1 MEYSFFDHPAI
12 IAFFTKTILLT
23 TAELDD
29 LKGKAKNPE
38 PGTGN
43 SSSLYKDI
51 TLTDKDTI
59 KILETRWPIHIVVIG
74 IYVYYNKDTD
84 TYIYRG
90 DLHFTNKFSGG
101 RSPAEIIIDI
111 DHTQISTCLDKNLIC
126 LNPVTIRIPTPK
138 EGQPKTKVGRVAP
151 PPLSV
156 PKAARPPPCPPGK
169 EIELPLIVRK
179 GGRRKTKR
187 HHKKY
192 RGSRKVHGRRR

>member
-12 IAFFTKTILLT
+12 IDFFTKTILLT

-51 TLTDKDTI
+51 TLTDKNTI
-59 KILETRWPIHIVVIG
+59 EILETRWPIHIVAIG
-74 IYVYYNKDTD
+74 IYVYYTKDTD
-84 TYIYRG
+84 TYKYFG
-90 DLHFTNKFSGG
+90 DLHFINKISG
-101 RSPAEIIIDI
+101 RHNPAEIIINI

-126 LNPVTIRIPTPK
+126 LNPVTILIPTPK
-138 EGQPKTKVGRVAP
+138 KGQPIGKVGRVAP

-156 PKAARPPPCPPGK
+156 PKAAPPLPYSSAV
-169 EIELPLIVRK
+169 EIELPTIHN

-192 RGSRKVHGRRR
+192 RRSRKVHGRRR